1 MARNSGEK
9 YKRLSAAL
17 RDNLLK
23 RKEQQRSREV
33 EHQKDTLS
41 AGDFLES
48 EIQEDSS
55 EESFSH
61 NITLTARED
70 AA

>member
-23 RKEQQRSREV
+23 RKEQQRSRKLELP
-33 EHQKDTLS
+33 EKDVNLNED
-41 AGDFLES
+41 AA
-48 EIQEDSS
+48 QEDSS
-55 EESFSH
+55 KES
-61 NITLTARED
+61 
-70 AA
+70 

>member
-9 YKRLSAAL
+9 YKRLSSAL

-23 RKEQQRSREV
+23 RKEQQRSRQLDP
-33 EHQKDTLS
+33 QKDALS
-41 AGDFLES
+41 VDNLFEN
-48 EIQEDSS
+48 ETQEDSS
-55 EESFSH
+55 EESFTH
-61 NITLTARED
+61 NITLTAKEH